1 MGHPHPSVLRQTEN
15 LEVEKE
21 EGKTTGKD
29 GALKFELT
37 CVCLQ
42 RPQMGVRLESKE
54 KIPGK
59 TMQKQLCKN
68 GFQVSDHVLIHV
80 FPRTQGRLLRFAT
93 YLLNSWLPNRCKIPM
108 LLSISRKHASQV
120 FQEHLQ
126 LQCVVL
132 VFFKFAFA
140 SHANES

>member
-42 RPQMGVRLESKE
+42 RAQMGVCLESKE
-54 KIPGK
+54 KKFQGK
-59 TMQKQLCKN
+59 QCKN
-68 GFQVSDHVLIHV
+68 NCVKM
-80 FPRTQGRLLRFAT
+80 
-93 YLLNSWLPNRCKIPM
+93 NSKF
-108 LLSISRKHASQV
+108 LSM
-120 FQEHLQ
+120 
-126 LQCVVL
+126 C
-132 VFFKFAFA
+132 
-140 SHANES
+140 